1 MKRIHNPEVRIAKM
15 LKELGPLGLWA
26 TGAGYC
32 MSDSRDAWESGIRL
46 QWGVREIRKF
56 VRNLNRQ
63 RRIHRAFRRDRKHC
77 RPWSLKPGWNCWHGH
92 TRYSTEEKA
101 IKRELQRR
109 RKLASH

>member
-26 TGAGYC
+26 TGAKYC
-32 MSDSRDAWESGIRL
+32 TSGCSEEWRIRNHL
-46 QWGVREIRKF
+46 GWTVRE
-56 VRNLNRQ
+56 NRQ
-63 RRIHRAFRRDRKHC
+63 YMRILHKHNPRTSIRRA
-77 RPWSLKPGWNCWHGH
+77 GWNCWHGH

-109 RKLASH
+109 RKLASR